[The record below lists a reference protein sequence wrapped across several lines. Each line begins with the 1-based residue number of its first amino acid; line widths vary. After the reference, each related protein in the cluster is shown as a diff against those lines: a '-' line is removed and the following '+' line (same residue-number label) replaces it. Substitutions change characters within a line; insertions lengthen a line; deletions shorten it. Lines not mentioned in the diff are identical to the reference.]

1 MAQRSAL
8 SNELG
13 TLSGSSWTALDQA
26 RCIDFRDAAC
36 VSYVEAGTMMPTRI
50 ARKFSMLRLSRSDIG
65 KPAEGYTATA
75 RMQRSDATLA
85 ATIVTGLTG
94 APPLPKTRPRR
105 PAQMWAAPPDGKRS
119 SMDNDTTRRAAAE
132 FFGTFW
138 LTFGGCGAAILSAA
152 FPELGIGFLGVSF
165 AFGLTVLTMAYAVGH
180 ISGGHFNP
188 AVTLGLFAAG
198 RCATKHVLP
207 YVVAQVAGAVL
218 AAAVLYLVASG
229 KADWVPGGFA
239 SNGYGEL
246 SPGKFSLGSAFLVEV
261 LATFFFLFII
271 IGTTSK
277 GAASGFAGIP
287 IGFALVLIHLIS
299 IPVTN
304 TSVNPARST
313 GPAFFAGAE
322 YIGQLWLFWLAPILG
337 AVVAG
342 ALAKWL
348 YEPAGIIETTV
359 VEERAA

>member
-1 MAQRSAL
+1 M
-8 SNELG
+8 G
-13 TLSGSSWTALDQA
+13 
-26 RCIDFRDAAC
+26 
-36 VSYVEAGTMMPTRI
+36 
-50 ARKFSMLRLSRSDIG
+50 
-65 KPAEGYTATA
+65 
-75 RMQRSDATLA
+75 
-85 ATIVTGLTG
+85 
-94 APPLPKTRPRR
+94 
-105 PAQMWAAPPDGKRS
+105 
-119 SMDNDTTRRAAAE
+119 NDTLRRAAAE

-138 LTFGGCGAAILSAA
+138 LVFGGCGAAVLSAA
-152 FPELGIGFLGVSF
+152 YPELGIGFLGVAF

-188 AVTLGLFAAG
+188 AVTLGLWSAG
-198 RCATKHVLP
+198 RCANKHVLP
-207 YVVAQVAGAVL
+207 YILAQVAGAIVG
-218 AAAVLYLVASG
+218 AGVLYLVASG
-229 KADWVPGGFA
+229 KPDWVPGGFA
-239 SNGYGEL
+239 SNGYGDL
-246 SPGKFSLGSAFLVEV
+246 SPNKFALNSAFLTEF

-313 GPAFFAGAE
+313 GPALFAGGE
-322 YIGQLWLFWLAPILG
+322 YVGQLWLFWLAPILG

-348 YEPAGIIETTV
+348 YEPAGIIDTIV